1 MVAQSN
7 ILSQLGVKT
16 KGTVYMSITPGVGLE
31 MIQLDNTT
39 KTVAAYACRPLDYN
53 ETLREP
59 ADYEQF
65 KTAAQELFDELH
77 VVAKS
82 NVILNMPMVTFGI
95 AERPLILSDD
105 AVKESLVSDVE
116 QSYVFK
122 RHEPIVAWTDS
133 NSSLSNDMRKILY
146 TAIQK
151 SVVDNL
157 SAALAEIGATLQ
169 GVEVSLT
176 SLLKAL
182 DYSGATENQM
192 KDGITWNL
200 MLIGSSG
207 YYIISMVGKNIVDY
221 YEEPLAI
228 KTFEGEELYNAICS
242 SANITLMS
250 YPANYLYIVSETNLV
265 SAELIAK
272 NINTESTV
280 DFLDNNQFKKQELV
294 PASLSVLPDYVL
306 KISANIIGVAAPRTL
321 NYPVKFDFIQ
331 KQAVASDDENEPVKI
346 TIGENEFEISPA
358 TAMKISG
365 IACAILVVPV
375 LLLMLILPKTA
386 QSASARVKEI
396 NKKIETIDTEIKK
409 FSDAGKNNKFNEKQ
423 SIKDTLENNKIKLMS
438 YSALGASVPKTLW
451 ITYFSAQNNG
461 QIDIKGQAE
470 SVEDVYA
477 FFRNMKD
484 SLLNTNLRLHKLE
497 LVSGN
502 VDDLVESSIYT
513 EGYEFEITNLSEEEL
528 NLIYGDSSGEEAEQG
543 NAGNKKAKKVSGKSK
558 PPKDLPKQKSSRRG
572 GSYAKEV
579 TGK

>member
-7 ILSQLGVKT
+7 ILSQLGVKS
-16 KGTVYMSITPGVGLE
+16 KGTVYMSVTPGVGLE

-53 ETLREP
+53 ETLREL
-59 ADYEQF
+59 ADYNQF
-65 KTAAQELFDELH
+65 KEAAQELFEELH
-77 VVAKS
+77 ITPKS
-82 NVILNMPMVTFGI
+82 NVVLNMPMVSFGI

-105 AVKESLVSDVE
+105 AVKESLISDVE

-122 RHEPIVAWTDS
+122 RHEPVVAWTDS
-133 NSSLSNDMRKILY
+133 NSSVSNDMRKILY

-151 SVVDNL
+151 SVIDNI
-157 SAALAEIGATLQ
+157 SAALTEIGATLQ
-169 GVEVSLT
+169 GMEMSLT

-182 DYSGATENQM
+182 DYSGVTETQM

-207 YYIISMVGKNIVDY
+207 YYIISMVGKNIVDFN
-221 YEEPLAI
+221 EEPLAI
-228 KTFEGEELYNAICS
+228 KTFEGDEIYNAICS

-250 YPANYLYIVSETNLV
+250 YPANYLYIVSETNMV

-272 NINTESTV
+272 KINTESTV
-280 DFLDNNQFKKQELV
+280 DYLDNNQFKKQELI

-306 KISANIIGVAAPRTL
+306 KISANSIGIAAPRTR

-331 KQAVASDDENEPVKI
+331 KQAVTGGDDNEPVKI
-346 TIGENEFEISPA
+346 SIGENEFEISPTSA
-358 TAMKISG
+358 LKISG

-375 LLLMLILPKTA
+375 LLLMMLLPKTA
-386 QSASARVKEI
+386 QNSSAKVQEI
-396 NKKIETIDTEIKK
+396 NKQIASIDDEIKK
-409 FSDAGKNNKFNEKQ
+409 FSDSNKSNQFNEQ
-423 SIKDTLENNKIKLMS
+423 DSIKTTLENNKTKLMS

-461 QIDIKGQAE
+461 LIDIQGEAE

-484 SLLNTNLRLHKLE
+484 SLLNSNLRLHKLQLISDNVDE
-497 LVSGN
+497 LVEDGMLS
-502 VDDLVESSIYT
+502 
-513 EGYEFEITNLSEEEL
+513 EGYEFEITNMSEEEL
-528 NLIYGDSSGEEAEQG
+528 GMPEEVPQEEKG
-543 NAGNKKAKKVSGKSK
+543 NNKNTKNVSKKST
-558 PPKDLPKQKSSRRG
+558 PPKELPKQKSSKRSG
-572 GSYAKEV
+572 NYAREV

>member
-1 MVAQSN
+1 MAAQNN

-16 KGTVYMSITPGVGLE
+16 KGTVYMAVTPGVGLE
-31 MIQLDNTT
+31 MIQLDNNT

-65 KTAAQELFDELH
+65 KTAAQELFDELRITT
-77 VVAKS
+77 KS
-82 NVILNMPMVTFGI
+82 NVILNMPMVSFGI
-95 AERPLILSDD
+95 TERPLILSDD
-105 AVKESLVSDVE
+105 AVKESLISDVE

-133 NSSLSNDMRKILY
+133 NSSVSNDMRKILY

-169 GVEVSLT
+169 GVEMSLT

-182 DYSGATENQM
+182 DYSGATETQM

-228 KTFEGEELYNAICS
+228 KTFEGDEIYNAICS

-250 YPANYLYIVSETNLV
+250 YPANYLYIVSETNMV

-272 NINTESTV
+272 NINSESTV
-280 DFLDNNQFKKQELV
+280 DFLDNNQYKKQELI

-306 KISANIIGVAAPRTL
+306 KISANSIGIAAPRTM

-331 KQAVASDDENEPVKI
+331 KQVVSSGDDNEPVKI
-346 TIGENEFEISPA
+346 SIGENEFEVSPM

-375 LLLMLILPKTA
+375 LLLLMLLPKTA
-386 QSASARVKEI
+386 QNAAARVSEI
-396 NKKIETIDTEIKK
+396 NKKIETIDGEIQKI
-409 FSDAGKNNKFNEKQ
+409 SNMNNLNKFNEQ
-423 SIKDTLENNKIKLMS
+423 ATIKATLENNKTKLMS
-438 YSALGASVPKTLW
+438 YSALGASVPQTLW
-451 ITYFSAQNNG
+451 ITYFSAKNNG
-461 QIDIKGQAE
+461 QIDIQGQAE

-484 SLLNTNLRLHKLE
+484 SLINSNLRLHKLE
-497 LVSGN
+497 LSSNN
-502 VDDLVESSIYT
+502 VDDLVESDILSQ
-513 EGYEFEITNLSEEEL
+513 GYDFEITNMSEEEL
-528 NLIYGDSSGEEAEQG
+528 GSAEELSGDD
-543 NAGNKKAKKVSGKSK
+543 AGDKSVSNNSK
-558 PPKDLPKQKSSRRG
+558 PPKNQPGQKSSRSG
-572 GSYAKEV
+572 KKYAKEI

>member
-7 ILSQLGVKT
+7 ILSQLGVKS
-16 KGTVYMSITPGVGLE
+16 KGTVYMSVTPGVGLE

-53 ETLREP
+53 ETLREL
-59 ADYEQF
+59 ADYNQF
-65 KTAAQELFDELH
+65 KEAAQELFEELH
-77 VVAKS
+77 ITPKS
-82 NVILNMPMVTFGI
+82 NVVLNMPMVSFGI

-105 AVKESLVSDVE
+105 AVKESLISDVE

-122 RHEPIVAWTDS
+122 RHEPVVAWTDS
-133 NSSLSNDMRKILY
+133 NSSVSNDMRKILY

-151 SVVDNL
+151 SVIDNI
-157 SAALAEIGATLQ
+157 SAALTEIGATLQ
-169 GVEVSLT
+169 GMEMSLT

-182 DYSGATENQM
+182 DYSGVTEAQM

-207 YYIISMVGKNIVDY
+207 YYIISMVGKNIVDF

-228 KTFEGEELYNAICS
+228 KTFEGDEIYNAICS

-250 YPANYLYIVSETNLV
+250 YPANYLYIVSETNMV

-272 NINTESTV
+272 KINTESTV
-280 DFLDNNQFKKQELV
+280 DYLDNNQFKKQELI

-306 KISANIIGVAAPRTL
+306 KISANSIGIAAPRTR

-331 KQAVASDDENEPVKI
+331 KQAVTGGDDNEPVKI
-346 TIGENEFEISPA
+346 SIGENEFEISPTSA
-358 TAMKISG
+358 LKISG

-375 LLLMLILPKTA
+375 LLLMMLLPKTA
-386 QSASARVKEI
+386 QNSSAKVQEI
-396 NKKIETIDTEIKK
+396 NKQIASIDDEIKK
-409 FSDAGKNNKFNEKQ
+409 FSDSNKSNQFNEQ
-423 SIKDTLENNKIKLMS
+423 DSIKTTLENNKTKLMS

-461 QIDIKGQAE
+461 LIDIQGEAE

-484 SLLNTNLRLHKLE
+484 SLLNSNLRLHKLQLISDNVDE
-497 LVSGN
+497 LVEDGMLS
-502 VDDLVESSIYT
+502 
-513 EGYEFEITNLSEEEL
+513 EGYEFEITNMSEEEL
-528 NLIYGDSSGEEAEQG
+528 GMTEEVPQEEKD
-543 NAGNKKAKKVSGKSK
+543 NNKNTKNVSKKST
-558 PPKDLPKQKSSRRG
+558 PPKELPKQKSSKRSG
-572 GSYAKEV
+572 NYAKEV

>member
-7 ILSQLGVKT
+7 ILSQLGVKS
-16 KGTVYMSITPGVGLE
+16 KGTVYMSVTPGVGLE

-53 ETLREP
+53 ETLREL
-59 ADYEQF
+59 ADYNQF
-65 KTAAQELFDELH
+65 KEAAQELFEELH
-77 VVAKS
+77 ITPKS
-82 NVILNMPMVTFGI
+82 NVVLNMPMVSFGI

-105 AVKESLVSDVE
+105 AVKESLISDVE

-122 RHEPIVAWTDS
+122 RHEPVVAWTDS
-133 NSSLSNDMRKILY
+133 NSSVSNDMRKILY

-151 SVVDNL
+151 SVIDNI
-157 SAALAEIGATLQ
+157 SAALTEIGATLQ
-169 GVEVSLT
+169 GMEMSLT

-182 DYSGATENQM
+182 DYSGVTETQM

-207 YYIISMVGKNIVDY
+207 YYIISMVGKNIVDFN
-221 YEEPLAI
+221 EEPLAI
-228 KTFEGEELYNAICS
+228 KTFEGDEIYNAICS

-250 YPANYLYIVSETNLV
+250 YPANYLYIVSETNMV

-272 NINTESTV
+272 KINTESTV
-280 DFLDNNQFKKQELV
+280 DYLDNNQFKKQELI

-306 KISANIIGVAAPRTL
+306 KISANSIGIAAPRTR

-331 KQAVASDDENEPVKI
+331 KQAVTGGDDNEPVKI
-346 TIGENEFEISPA
+346 SIGENEFEISPTSA
-358 TAMKISG
+358 LKISG

-375 LLLMLILPKTA
+375 LLLMMLLPKTA
-386 QSASARVKEI
+386 QSSSAKVQEI
-396 NKKIETIDTEIKK
+396 NKQIASIDDEIKK
-409 FSDAGKNNKFNEKQ
+409 FSDSNKSNQFNEQ
-423 SIKDTLENNKIKLMS
+423 DSIKTTLENNKTKLMS
-438 YSALGASVPKTLW
+438 YSALGTSVPKTLW

-461 QIDIKGQAE
+461 LIDIQGEAE

-484 SLLNTNLRLHKLE
+484 SLLNSNLRLHKLQLISDNVDE
-497 LVSGN
+497 LVEDGMLS
-502 VDDLVESSIYT
+502 
-513 EGYEFEITNLSEEEL
+513 EGYEFEITNMSEEEL
-528 NLIYGDSSGEEAEQG
+528 GMTEEVLQEEKG
-543 NAGNKKAKKVSGKSK
+543 NNKNTKNVSKKST
-558 PPKDLPKQKSSRRG
+558 PPKELPKQKSSKRSG
-572 GSYAKEV
+572 NYAKEV

>member
-7 ILSQLGVKT
+7 ILSQLGVKS
-16 KGTVYMSITPGVGLE
+16 KGTVYMSVTPGVGLE

-53 ETLREP
+53 ETLREL
-59 ADYEQF
+59 ADYNQF
-65 KTAAQELFDELH
+65 KEAAQELFEELH
-77 VVAKS
+77 IIPKS
-82 NVILNMPMVTFGI
+82 NVVLNMPMVSFGI

-105 AVKESLVSDVE
+105 AVKESLISDVE

-122 RHEPIVAWTDS
+122 RHEPVVAWTDS
-133 NSSLSNDMRKILY
+133 NSSVSNDMRKILY

-151 SVVDNL
+151 SVIDNI
-157 SAALAEIGATLQ
+157 SAALTEIGATLQ
-169 GVEVSLT
+169 GMEMSLT

-182 DYSGATENQM
+182 DYSGVTETQM

-207 YYIISMVGKNIVDY
+207 YYIISMVGKNIVDF

-228 KTFEGEELYNAICS
+228 KTFEGDEIYNAICS

-250 YPANYLYIVSETNLV
+250 YPANYLYIVSETNMV

-272 NINTESTV
+272 KINTESTV
-280 DFLDNNQFKKQELV
+280 DYLDNNQFKKQELI

-306 KISANIIGVAAPRTL
+306 KISANSIGIAAPRTR

-331 KQAVASDDENEPVKI
+331 KQAVTGGDDNEPVKI
-346 TIGENEFEISPA
+346 SIGENEFEISPTSA
-358 TAMKISG
+358 LKISG

-375 LLLMLILPKTA
+375 LLLMMLLPKTA
-386 QSASARVKEI
+386 QNSSAKVQEI
-396 NKKIETIDTEIKK
+396 NKQIASIDDEIKK
-409 FSDAGKNNKFNEKQ
+409 FSDSNKSNQFNEQ
-423 SIKDTLENNKIKLMS
+423 DSIKTTLENNKTKLMS

-461 QIDIKGQAE
+461 LIDIQGEAE

-484 SLLNTNLRLHKLE
+484 SLLNSNLRLHKLQ
-497 LVSGN
+497 LISDN
-502 VDDLVESSIYT
+502 VDELLEDGMLS
-513 EGYEFEITNLSEEEL
+513 EGYEFEITNMSEEEL
-528 NLIYGDSSGEEAEQG
+528 GMTEEVPQEEKG
-543 NAGNKKAKKVSGKSK
+543 NNKNTKNVSKKST
-558 PPKDLPKQKSSRRG
+558 PPKELPKQKSSKRSG
-572 GSYAKEV
+572 NYAKEV

>member
-7 ILSQLGVKT
+7 ILSQLGVKS
-16 KGTVYMSITPGVGLE
+16 KGTVYMSVTPGVGLE

-53 ETLREP
+53 ETLREL
-59 ADYEQF
+59 ADYNQF
-65 KTAAQELFDELH
+65 KEAAQELFEELH
-77 VVAKS
+77 IIPKS
-82 NVILNMPMVTFGI
+82 NVVLNMPMVSFGI

-105 AVKESLVSDVE
+105 AVKESLISDVE

-122 RHEPIVAWTDS
+122 RHEPVVAWTDS
-133 NSSLSNDMRKILY
+133 NSSVSNDMRKILY

-151 SVVDNL
+151 SVIDNI
-157 SAALAEIGATLQ
+157 SAALTEIGATLQ
-169 GVEVSLT
+169 GMEMSLT

-182 DYSGATENQM
+182 DYSGVTETQM

-207 YYIISMVGKNIVDY
+207 YYIISMVGKNIVDF

-228 KTFEGEELYNAICS
+228 KTFEGDEIYNAICS

-250 YPANYLYIVSETNLV
+250 YPANYLYIVSETNMV

-272 NINTESTV
+272 KINTESTV
-280 DFLDNNQFKKQELV
+280 DYLDNNQFKKQELI

-306 KISANIIGVAAPRTL
+306 KISANSIGIAAPRTR

-331 KQAVASDDENEPVKI
+331 KQAVTGGDDNEPVKI
-346 TIGENEFEISPA
+346 SIGENEFEISPTSA
-358 TAMKISG
+358 LKISG

-375 LLLMLILPKTA
+375 LLLMMLLPKTA
-386 QSASARVKEI
+386 QNSSAKVQEI
-396 NKKIETIDTEIKK
+396 NKQIASIDDEIKK
-409 FSDAGKNNKFNEKQ
+409 FSDSNKSNQFNEQ
-423 SIKDTLENNKIKLMS
+423 DSIKTTLENNKTKLMS

-461 QIDIKGQAE
+461 LIDIQGEAE

-484 SLLNTNLRLHKLE
+484 SLLNSNLRLHKLQLISDNVDE
-497 LVSGN
+497 LVEDGMLS
-502 VDDLVESSIYT
+502 
-513 EGYEFEITNLSEEEL
+513 EGYEFEITNMSEEEL
-528 NLIYGDSSGEEAEQG
+528 GMTEEVQQEEKG
-543 NAGNKKAKKVSGKSK
+543 NNKNTKNVSKKST
-558 PPKDLPKQKSSRRG
+558 PPKELPKQKSSKRSG
-572 GSYAKEV
+572 NYAKEV

>member
-7 ILSQLGVKT
+7 ILSQLGVKS
-16 KGTVYMSITPGVGLE
+16 KGTVYMSVTPGVGLE

-53 ETLREP
+53 ETLREL
-59 ADYEQF
+59 ADYNQF
-65 KTAAQELFDELH
+65 KEAAQELFEELH
-77 VVAKS
+77 IIPKS
-82 NVILNMPMVTFGI
+82 NVVLNMPMVSFGI

-105 AVKESLVSDVE
+105 AVKESLISDVE

-122 RHEPIVAWTDS
+122 RHEPVVAWTDS
-133 NSSLSNDMRKILY
+133 NSSVSNDMRKILY

-151 SVVDNL
+151 SVIDNI
-157 SAALAEIGATLQ
+157 SAALTEIGATLQ
-169 GVEVSLT
+169 GMEMSLT

-182 DYSGATENQM
+182 DYSGVTETQM

-207 YYIISMVGKNIVDY
+207 YYIISMVGKNIVDF

-228 KTFEGEELYNAICS
+228 KTFEGDEIYNAICS

-250 YPANYLYIVSETNLV
+250 YPANYLYIVSETNMV

-272 NINTESTV
+272 KINTESTV
-280 DFLDNNQFKKQELV
+280 DYLDNNQFKKQELI

-306 KISANIIGVAAPRTL
+306 KISANSIGIAAPRTR

-331 KQAVASDDENEPVKI
+331 KQAVTGGDDNEPVKI
-346 TIGENEFEISPA
+346 SIGENEFEISPTSA
-358 TAMKISG
+358 LKISG

-375 LLLMLILPKTA
+375 LLLMMLLPKTA
-386 QSASARVKEI
+386 QNSSAKVQEI
-396 NKKIETIDTEIKK
+396 NKQIASIDDEIKK
-409 FSDAGKNNKFNEKQ
+409 FSDGNKSNQFNEQ
-423 SIKDTLENNKIKLMS
+423 DSIKTTLENNKTKLMS

-461 QIDIKGQAE
+461 LIDIQGEAE

-484 SLLNTNLRLHKLE
+484 SLLNSNLRLHKLQLISDNVDE
-497 LVSGN
+497 LVEDGMLS
-502 VDDLVESSIYT
+502 
-513 EGYEFEITNLSEEEL
+513 EGYEFEITNMSEEEL
-528 NLIYGDSSGEEAEQG
+528 GMTEEVPQEEKG
-543 NAGNKKAKKVSGKSK
+543 NNKNTKNVSKKST
-558 PPKDLPKQKSSRRG
+558 PPKELPKQKSSKRSG
-572 GSYAKEV
+572 NYAKEV

>member
-77 VVAKS
+77 VAAKS

-169 GVEVSLT
+169 GVEMSLT

-331 KQAVASDDENEPVKI
+331 KQAVASDDENE
-346 TIGENEFEISPA
+346 
-358 TAMKISG
+358 
-365 IACAILVVPV
+365 
-375 LLLMLILPKTA
+375 
-386 QSASARVKEI
+386 
-396 NKKIETIDTEIKK
+396 
-409 FSDAGKNNKFNEKQ
+409 
-423 SIKDTLENNKIKLMS
+423 KDTLENNKIKLMS

>member
-7 ILSQLGVKT
+7 ILSQLGVKS
-16 KGTVYMSITPGVGLE
+16 KGTVYMSVTPGVGLE

-53 ETLREP
+53 ETLREL
-59 ADYEQF
+59 ADYNQF
-65 KTAAQELFDELH
+65 KEAAQELFEELH
-77 VVAKS
+77 IIPKS
-82 NVILNMPMVTFGI
+82 NVVLNMPMVSFGI

-105 AVKESLVSDVE
+105 AVKESLISDVE

-122 RHEPIVAWTDS
+122 RHEPVVAWTDS
-133 NSSLSNDMRKILY
+133 NSSVSNDMRKILY

-151 SVVDNL
+151 SVIDNI
-157 SAALAEIGATLQ
+157 SAALTEIGATLQ
-169 GVEVSLT
+169 GMEMSLT

-182 DYSGATENQM
+182 DYSGVTETQM

-207 YYIISMVGKNIVDY
+207 YYIISMVGKNIVDF

-228 KTFEGEELYNAICS
+228 KTFEGDEIYNAICS

-250 YPANYLYIVSETNLV
+250 YPANYLYIVSETNMV

-272 NINTESTV
+272 KINTESTV
-280 DFLDNNQFKKQELV
+280 DYLDNNQFKKQELI

-306 KISANIIGVAAPRTL
+306 KISANSIGIAAPRTR

-331 KQAVASDDENEPVKI
+331 KQAVTGGDDNEPVKI
-346 TIGENEFEISPA
+346 SIGENEFEISPTSA
-358 TAMKISG
+358 LKISG

-375 LLLMLILPKTA
+375 LLLMMLLPKTA
-386 QSASARVKEI
+386 QNSSAKVQEI
-396 NKKIETIDTEIKK
+396 NKQIASIDDEIKK
-409 FSDAGKNNKFNEKQ
+409 FSDSNKSNQFNEQ
-423 SIKDTLENNKIKLMS
+423 DSIKTTLENNKTKLMS

-461 QIDIKGQAE
+461 LIDIQGEAE

-484 SLLNTNLRLHKLE
+484 SLLNSNLRLHKLQLISDNVDE
-497 LVSGN
+497 LVEDGMLS
-502 VDDLVESSIYT
+502 
-513 EGYEFEITNLSEEEL
+513 EGYEFEITNMSEEEL
-528 NLIYGDSSGEEAEQG
+528 GMTEEVQQEEKG
-543 NAGNKKAKKVSGKSK
+543 NNKNTKNVSKKST
-558 PPKDLPKQKSSRRG
+558 PPKELPKQKSSKRSG
-572 GSYAKEV
+572 NYAKEI

>member
-1 MVAQSN
+1 MAAQNN

-16 KGTVYMSITPGVGLE
+16 KGTVYMSVTPGVGLE
-31 MIQLDNTT
+31 MIQLDSNT

-65 KTAAQELFDELH
+65 KTAAQELFDELRITT
-77 VVAKS
+77 KS
-82 NVILNMPMVTFGI
+82 NVILNMPMVSFGI
-95 AERPLILSDD
+95 TERPLILSDD
-105 AVKESLVSDVE
+105 AVKESLISDVE

-133 NSSLSNDMRKILY
+133 NSSVSNDMRKILY

-169 GVEVSLT
+169 GVEMSLT

-182 DYSGATENQM
+182 DYSGATETQM

-228 KTFEGEELYNAICS
+228 KTFEGDEIYNAICS

-250 YPANYLYIVSETNLV
+250 YPANYLYIVSETNMV

-272 NINTESTV
+272 NINSESTV
-280 DFLDNNQFKKQELV
+280 DFLDNNQYKKQELI

-306 KISANIIGVAAPRTL
+306 KISANSIGIAAPRTM

-331 KQAVASDDENEPVKI
+331 KQVVSSGDDNEPVKI
-346 TIGENEFEISPA
+346 SIGENEFEVSPM

-375 LLLMLILPKTA
+375 LLLLMLLPKTA
-386 QSASARVKEI
+386 QNAAARVSEI
-396 NKKIETIDTEIKK
+396 NKKIETIDGEIQKI
-409 FSDAGKNNKFNEKQ
+409 SNMNNSNKFNEQ
-423 SIKDTLENNKIKLMS
+423 ATIKATLENNKTKLMS
-438 YSALGASVPKTLW
+438 YSALGASVPQTLW
-451 ITYFSAQNNG
+451 ITYFSAKNNG
-461 QIDIKGQAE
+461 QIDIQGQAE

-484 SLLNTNLRLHKLE
+484 SLINSNLRLHKLE
-497 LVSGN
+497 LSSNN
-502 VDDLVESSIYT
+502 VDDLVESDILSQ
-513 EGYEFEITNLSEEEL
+513 GYDFEITNMSEEEL
-528 NLIYGDSSGEEAEQG
+528 GSAEELSGDD
-543 NAGNKKAKKVSGKSK
+543 AGDKSVSNNSK
-558 PPKDLPKQKSSRRG
+558 PPKNQPGQKSSRSG
-572 GSYAKEV
+572 KKYAKEI

>member
-7 ILSQLGVKT
+7 ILSQLGVKS
-16 KGTVYMSITPGVGLE
+16 KGTVYMSVTPGVGLE

-53 ETLREP
+53 ETLREL
-59 ADYEQF
+59 ADYNQF
-65 KTAAQELFDELH
+65 KEAAQELFEELH
-77 VVAKS
+77 IIPKS
-82 NVILNMPMVTFGI
+82 NVVLNMPMVSFGI

-105 AVKESLVSDVE
+105 AVKESLISDVE

-122 RHEPIVAWTDS
+122 RHEPVVAWTDS
-133 NSSLSNDMRKILY
+133 NSSVSNDMRKILY

-151 SVVDNL
+151 SVIDNI
-157 SAALAEIGATLQ
+157 SAALTEIGATLQ
-169 GVEVSLT
+169 GMEMSLT

-182 DYSGATENQM
+182 DYSGVTETQM

-207 YYIISMVGKNIVDY
+207 YYIISMVGKNIVDF

-228 KTFEGEELYNAICS
+228 KTFEGDEIYNAICS

-250 YPANYLYIVSETNLV
+250 YPANYLYIVSETNMV

-272 NINTESTV
+272 KINTESTV
-280 DFLDNNQFKKQELV
+280 DYLDNNQFKKQELI

-306 KISANIIGVAAPRTL
+306 KISANSIGIAAPRTR

-331 KQAVASDDENEPVKI
+331 KQAVTGGDDNEPVKI
-346 TIGENEFEISPA
+346 SIGENEFEISPTSA
-358 TAMKISG
+358 LKISG

-375 LLLMLILPKTA
+375 LLLMMLLPKTA
-386 QSASARVKEI
+386 QNSSAKVQEI
-396 NKKIETIDTEIKK
+396 NKQIASIDDEIKK
-409 FSDAGKNNKFNEKQ
+409 FSDSNKSNQFNEQ
-423 SIKDTLENNKIKLMS
+423 DSIKTTLENNKTKLMS

-461 QIDIKGQAE
+461 LIDIQGEAE

-484 SLLNTNLRLHKLE
+484 SLLNSNLRLHKLQLISDNVDE
-497 LVSGN
+497 LVEDGMLS
-502 VDDLVESSIYT
+502 
-513 EGYEFEITNLSEEEL
+513 EGYEFEITNMSEEEL
-528 NLIYGDSSGEEAEQG
+528 GMTEEVPQEEKG
-543 NAGNKKAKKVSGKSK
+543 NNKNTKNVSKKST
-558 PPKDLPKQKSSRRG
+558 PPKELPKQKSSKRSG
-572 GSYAKEV
+572 NYAKEV

>member
-7 ILSQLGVKT
+7 ILSQLGVKS
-16 KGTVYMSITPGVGLE
+16 KGTVYMSVTPGVGLE

-53 ETLREP
+53 ETLREL
-59 ADYEQF
+59 ADYNQF
-65 KTAAQELFDELH
+65 KEAAQELFEELH
-77 VVAKS
+77 IIPKS
-82 NVILNMPMVTFGI
+82 NVVLNMPMVSFGI

-105 AVKESLVSDVE
+105 AVKESLISDVE

-122 RHEPIVAWTDS
+122 RHEPVVAWTDS
-133 NSSLSNDMRKILY
+133 NSSVSNDMRKILY

-151 SVVDNL
+151 SVIDNI
-157 SAALAEIGATLQ
+157 SAALTEIGATLQ
-169 GVEVSLT
+169 GMEMSLT

-182 DYSGATENQM
+182 DYSGVTETQM

-207 YYIISMVGKNIVDY
+207 YYIISMVGKNIVDF

-228 KTFEGEELYNAICS
+228 KTFEGDEIYNAICS

-250 YPANYLYIVSETNLV
+250 YPANYLYIVSETNMV

-272 NINTESTV
+272 KINTESTV
-280 DFLDNNQFKKQELV
+280 DYLDNNQFKKQELI

-306 KISANIIGVAAPRTL
+306 KISANSIGIAAPRTR

-331 KQAVASDDENEPVKI
+331 KQAVTGGDDNEPVKI
-346 TIGENEFEISPA
+346 SIGENEFEISPTSA
-358 TAMKISG
+358 LKISG

-375 LLLMLILPKTA
+375 LLLMMLLPKTA
-386 QSASARVKEI
+386 QNSSAKVQEI
-396 NKKIETIDTEIKK
+396 NKQIASIDDEIKK
-409 FSDAGKNNKFNEKQ
+409 FSDSNKSNQFNEQ
-423 SIKDTLENNKIKLMS
+423 DSIKTTLENNKTKLMS

-461 QIDIKGQAE
+461 LIDIQGEAE

-484 SLLNTNLRLHKLE
+484 SLLNSNLRLHKLQLISDNVDE
-497 LVSGN
+497 LVEDGMLS
-502 VDDLVESSIYT
+502 
-513 EGYEFEITNLSEEEL
+513 EGYEFEITNMSEEEL
-528 NLIYGDSSGEEAEQG
+528 GMTEEVPQEEKD
-543 NAGNKKAKKVSGKSK
+543 NNNKNTKNVSKKST
-558 PPKDLPKQKSSRRG
+558 PPKELPKQKSSKRSG
-572 GSYAKEV
+572 NYAKEV

>member
-7 ILSQLGVKT
+7 ILSQLGVKS
-16 KGTVYMSITPGVGLE
+16 KGTVYMSVTPGVGLE

-53 ETLREP
+53 ETLREL
-59 ADYEQF
+59 ADYNQF
-65 KTAAQELFDELH
+65 KEAAQELFEELH
-77 VVAKS
+77 IIPKS
-82 NVILNMPMVTFGI
+82 NVVLNMPMVSFGI

-105 AVKESLVSDVE
+105 AVKESLISDVE

-122 RHEPIVAWTDS
+122 RHEPVVAWTDS
-133 NSSLSNDMRKILY
+133 NSSVSNDMRKILY

-151 SVVDNL
+151 SVIDNI
-157 SAALAEIGATLQ
+157 SAALTEIGATLQ
-169 GVEVSLT
+169 GMEMSLT

-182 DYSGATENQM
+182 DYSGVTETQM

-207 YYIISMVGKNIVDY
+207 YYIISMVGKNIVDF

-228 KTFEGEELYNAICS
+228 KTFEGDEIYNAICS

-250 YPANYLYIVSETNLV
+250 YPANYLYIVSETNMV

-272 NINTESTV
+272 KINTESTV
-280 DFLDNNQFKKQELV
+280 DYLDNNQFKKQELI

-306 KISANIIGVAAPRTL
+306 KISANSIGIAAPRTR

-331 KQAVASDDENEPVKI
+331 KQAVTGGDDNEPVKI
-346 TIGENEFEISPA
+346 SIGENEFEISPTSA
-358 TAMKISG
+358 LKISG

-375 LLLMLILPKTA
+375 LLLMMLLPKTA
-386 QSASARVKEI
+386 QNSSAKVQEI
-396 NKKIETIDTEIKK
+396 NKQIASIDDEIKK
-409 FSDAGKNNKFNEKQ
+409 FSDSNKSNQFNEQ
-423 SIKDTLENNKIKLMS
+423 DSIKTTLENNKTKLMS

-461 QIDIKGQAE
+461 LIDIQGEAE

-484 SLLNTNLRLHKLE
+484 SLLNSNLRLHKLQLISDNVDE
-497 LVSGN
+497 LVEDGMLS
-502 VDDLVESSIYT
+502 
-513 EGYEFEITNLSEEEL
+513 EGYEFEITNMSEEEL
-528 NLIYGDSSGEEAEQG
+528 GMTEEVPQEEKD
-543 NAGNKKAKKVSGKSK
+543 NNKNTKNVSKKST
-558 PPKDLPKQKSSRRG
+558 PPKELPKQKSSKRSG
-572 GSYAKEV
+572 NYAKEV

>member
-7 ILSQLGVKT
+7 ILSQLGVKS
-16 KGTVYMSITPGVGLE
+16 KGTVYMSVTPGVGLE

-53 ETLREP
+53 ETLREL
-59 ADYEQF
+59 ADYNQF
-65 KTAAQELFDELH
+65 KEAAQELFEELH
-77 VVAKS
+77 ITPKS
-82 NVILNMPMVTFGI
+82 NVVLNMPMVSFGI

-105 AVKESLVSDVE
+105 AVKESLISDVE

-122 RHEPIVAWTDS
+122 RHEPVVAWTDS
-133 NSSLSNDMRKILY
+133 NSSVSNDMRKILY

-151 SVVDNL
+151 SVIDNI
-157 SAALAEIGATLQ
+157 SAALTEIGATLQ
-169 GVEVSLT
+169 GMEMSLT

-182 DYSGATENQM
+182 DYSGVTETQM

-207 YYIISMVGKNIVDY
+207 YYIISMVGKNIVDFN
-221 YEEPLAI
+221 EEPLAI
-228 KTFEGEELYNAICS
+228 KTFEGDEIYNAICS

-250 YPANYLYIVSETNLV
+250 YPANYLYIVSETNMV

-272 NINTESTV
+272 KINTESTV
-280 DFLDNNQFKKQELV
+280 DYLDNNQFKKQELI

-306 KISANIIGVAAPRTL
+306 KISANSIGIAAPRTR

-331 KQAVASDDENEPVKI
+331 KQAVTGGDDNEPVKI
-346 TIGENEFEISPA
+346 SIGENEFEISPTSA
-358 TAMKISG
+358 LKISG

-375 LLLMLILPKTA
+375 LLLMMLLPKTA
-386 QSASARVKEI
+386 QSSSAKVQEI
-396 NKKIETIDTEIKK
+396 NKQIASIDDEIKK
-409 FSDAGKNNKFNEKQ
+409 FSDSNKSNQFNEQ
-423 SIKDTLENNKIKLMS
+423 DSIKTTLENNKTKLMS

-461 QIDIKGQAE
+461 LIDIQGEAE

-484 SLLNTNLRLHKLE
+484 SLLNSNLRLHKLQLISDNVDE
-497 LVSGN
+497 LVEDGMLS
-502 VDDLVESSIYT
+502 
-513 EGYEFEITNLSEEEL
+513 EGYEFEITNMSEEEL
-528 NLIYGDSSGEEAEQG
+528 GMTEEVPQEEKG
-543 NAGNKKAKKVSGKSK
+543 NNKNTKNVSKKST
-558 PPKDLPKQKSSRRG
+558 PPKELPKQKSSKRSG
-572 GSYAKEV
+572 NYAKEV

>member
-7 ILSQLGVKT
+7 ILSQLGVKS
-16 KGTVYMSITPGVGLE
+16 KGTVYMSVTPGVGLE

-53 ETLREP
+53 ETLREL
-59 ADYEQF
+59 ADYNQF
-65 KTAAQELFDELH
+65 KEAAQELFEELH
-77 VVAKS
+77 IIPKS
-82 NVILNMPMVTFGI
+82 NVVLNMPMVSFGI

-105 AVKESLVSDVE
+105 AVKESLISDVE

-122 RHEPIVAWTDS
+122 RHEPVVAWTDS
-133 NSSLSNDMRKILY
+133 NSSVSNDMRKILY

-151 SVVDNL
+151 SVIDNI
-157 SAALAEIGATLQ
+157 SAALTEIGATLQ
-169 GVEVSLT
+169 GMEMSLT

-182 DYSGATENQM
+182 DYSGVTETQM

-207 YYIISMVGKNIVDY
+207 YYIISMVGKNIVDF

-228 KTFEGEELYNAICS
+228 KTFEGDEIYNAICS

-250 YPANYLYIVSETNLV
+250 YPANYLYIVSETNMV

-272 NINTESTV
+272 KINTESTV
-280 DFLDNNQFKKQELV
+280 DYLDNNQFKKQELI

-306 KISANIIGVAAPRTL
+306 KISANSIGIAAPRTR

-331 KQAVASDDENEPVKI
+331 KQAVTGGDDNEPVKI
-346 TIGENEFEISPA
+346 SIGENEFEISPTSA
-358 TAMKISG
+358 LKISG

-375 LLLMLILPKTA
+375 LLLMMLLPKTA
-386 QSASARVKEI
+386 QNSSAKVQEI
-396 NKKIETIDTEIKK
+396 NKQIASIDDEIKK
-409 FSDAGKNNKFNEKQ
+409 FSDGNKSNQFNEQ
-423 SIKDTLENNKIKLMS
+423 DSIKTTLENNKTKLMS

-461 QIDIKGQAE
+461 LIDIQGEAE

-484 SLLNTNLRLHKLE
+484 SLLNSNLRLHKLQLISDNVDE
-497 LVSGN
+497 LVEDGMLS
-502 VDDLVESSIYT
+502 
-513 EGYEFEITNLSEEEL
+513 EGYEFEITNMSEEEL
-528 NLIYGDSSGEEAEQG
+528 GMTEEVPQEEKD
-543 NAGNKKAKKVSGKSK
+543 NNKNTKNVSKKST
-558 PPKDLPKQKSSRRG
+558 PPKELPKQKSSKRSG
-572 GSYAKEV
+572 NYAKEV

>member
-7 ILSQLGVKT
+7 ILSQLGVKS
-16 KGTVYMSITPGVGLE
+16 KGTVYMSVTPGVGLE

-53 ETLREP
+53 ETLREL
-59 ADYEQF
+59 ADYNQF
-65 KTAAQELFDELH
+65 KEAAQELFEELH
-77 VVAKS
+77 ITPKS
-82 NVILNMPMVTFGI
+82 NVVLNMPMVSFGI

-105 AVKESLVSDVE
+105 AVKESLISDVE

-122 RHEPIVAWTDS
+122 RHEPVVAWTDS
-133 NSSLSNDMRKILY
+133 NSSVSNDMRKILY

-151 SVVDNL
+151 SVIDNI
-157 SAALAEIGATLQ
+157 SAALTEIGATLQ
-169 GVEVSLT
+169 GMEMSLT

-182 DYSGATENQM
+182 DYSGVTETQM

-207 YYIISMVGKNIVDY
+207 YYIISMVGKNIVDF

-228 KTFEGEELYNAICS
+228 KTFEGDEIYNAICS

-250 YPANYLYIVSETNLV
+250 YPANYLYIVSETNMV

-272 NINTESTV
+272 KINTESTV
-280 DFLDNNQFKKQELV
+280 DYLDNNQFKKQELI

-306 KISANIIGVAAPRTL
+306 KISANSIGIAAPRTR

-331 KQAVASDDENEPVKI
+331 KQAVTGGDDNEPVKI
-346 TIGENEFEISPA
+346 SIGENEFEISPTSA
-358 TAMKISG
+358 LKISG

-375 LLLMLILPKTA
+375 LLLMMLLPKTA
-386 QSASARVKEI
+386 QNSSAKVQEI
-396 NKKIETIDTEIKK
+396 NKQIASIDDEIKK
-409 FSDAGKNNKFNEKQ
+409 FSDSNKSNQFNEQ
-423 SIKDTLENNKIKLMS
+423 DSIKTTLENNKTKLMS

-461 QIDIKGQAE
+461 LIDIQGEAE

-484 SLLNTNLRLHKLE
+484 SLLNSNLRLHKLQLISDNVDE
-497 LVSGN
+497 LVEDGMLS
-502 VDDLVESSIYT
+502 
-513 EGYEFEITNLSEEEL
+513 EGYEFEITNMSEEEL
-528 NLIYGDSSGEEAEQG
+528 GMTEEVPQEEKD
-543 NAGNKKAKKVSGKSK
+543 NNKNTKNVSKKST
-558 PPKDLPKQKSSRRG
+558 PPKELPKQKSSKRSG
-572 GSYAKEV
+572 NYAKEV